1 MNFQA
6 ESKKSGDEFEEDKYA
21 PVHIVYPDGLKIP
34 EHMMDPNI
42 GGYKPKKSESEK

>member
-21 PVHIVYPDGLKIP
+21 PVHIVYPNGLKIP

-42 GGYKPKKSESEK
+42 GGFRGASTEDK